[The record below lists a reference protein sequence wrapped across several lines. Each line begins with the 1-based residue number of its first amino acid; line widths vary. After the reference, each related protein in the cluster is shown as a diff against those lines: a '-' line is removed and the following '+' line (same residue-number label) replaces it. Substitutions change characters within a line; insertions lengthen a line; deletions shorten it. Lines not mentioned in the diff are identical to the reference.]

1 MFDVLRDCG
10 ALARLAPE
18 FHAWCSANAA
28 RCAALVRALDAGPAT
43 PASLRFAAL
52 CHGLEPPQIQ
62 AWCERWR
69 VDADGREL
77 ALLVAREWP
86 LLRAAAA
93 PAPDE
98 ALALLQRCDAWRR
111 PERLR
116 AALSVCRMLGT
127 TLDDAD
133 AARAARHGERIHR
146 ALQAAQSVSV
156 ATLPDGVRRA
166 AGDGPAL
173 GRALRE
179 ARLHA
184 IAEAFARL

>member
-1 MFDVLRDCG
+1 
-10 ALARLAPE
+10 
-18 FHAWCSANAA
+18 
-28 RCAALVRALDAGPAT
+28 
-43 PASLRFAAL
+43 
-52 CHGLEPPQIQ
+52 
-62 AWCERWR
+62 
-69 VDADGREL
+69 
-77 ALLVAREWP
+77 
-86 LLRAAAA
+86 
-93 PAPDE
+93 
-98 ALALLQRCDAWRR
+98 
-111 PERLR
+111 
-116 AALSVCRMLGT
+116 MLGT